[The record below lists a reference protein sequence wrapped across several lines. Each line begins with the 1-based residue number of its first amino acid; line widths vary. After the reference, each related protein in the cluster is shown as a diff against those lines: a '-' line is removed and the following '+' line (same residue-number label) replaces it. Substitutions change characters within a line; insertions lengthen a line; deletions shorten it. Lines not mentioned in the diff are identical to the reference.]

1 MTSESP
7 NLLNHIQPIDY
18 SKGQIIFRQGA
29 PSKDQMFF
37 ISKGSIVLSETVD
50 NKERAI
56 CRINENNFF
65 GEMALLTGGKRT
77 ASAIAAVDGTRLISL
92 DSSIIENMIH
102 KNPKFMFRLLL
113 TAASRHYREELNFSK
128 LQSLIKIDPSDL
140 EFAHDYENCRIHNL
154 GVITR
159 IYGHLSNYYPPGKY
173 VFRSGEPASEK
184 LWFVLQGKLVLC
196 KTAKDGSD
204 LEVRDYHP
212 GDLLDLSSLIGSK
225 PRVFSV
231 KAVEDTAVITSID
244 RNLLYRVLTL
254 NSKLF
259 FNVFKTIVYDFT
271 ILNHCFTLSKDAEAN
286 LGTASAVAT
295 NADSNSEATAASTAT
310 QEASAE
316 EVSGEGLDKLA
327 EQASNANEQ
336 SQQNAEVDP
345 SKEPEAEA
353 ASS

>member
-7 NLLNHIQPIDY
+7 NILNHIQPIDY
-18 SKGQIIFRQGA
+18 AKGQIIFRQGA

-37 ISKGSIVLSETVD
+37 ISKGSVVLSETVES
-50 NKERAI
+50 KERAI

-128 LQSLIKIDPSDL
+128 LEYLVKIDPSDL
-140 EFAHDYENCRIHNL
+140 EFAQDYENCRIHNL

-173 VFRSGEPASEK
+173 LFHSGEPASEK

-196 KTAKDGSD
+196 KKAKDGTD

-212 GDLLDLSSLIGSK
+212 GDLLDLSSLIGSQ

-231 KAVEDTAVITSID
+231 KAVDETAVITSID

-271 ILNHCFTLSKDAEAN
+271 ILNHCFTLSKEAEGN
-286 LGTASAVAT
+286 LGNISAT
-295 NADSNSEATAASTAT
+295 NAGTNGQAVVASVAAAP
-310 QEASAE
+310 EVNAE

-327 EQASNANEQ
+327 EQASNANEEAL
-336 SQQNAEVDP
+336 QNAEAEP
-345 SKEPEAEA
+345 SQEPEAEA